1 MDMTQFEY
9 KFLEA
14 PTKGFWSGKI
24 DLQEL
29 TNTLNTHGRDGWE
42 VVSTTDTN
50 MHQGG
55 TNALIILLKRKIDN
69 L

>member
-1 MDMTQFEY
+1 MNRFEY

-14 PTKGFWSGKI
+14 PAKGFWSGKI

-29 TNTLNTHGRDGWE
+29 TNILNAHGREGWE

-55 TNALIILLKRKIDN
+55 TQAVIILLKRKIDN